1 MTMCLLP
8 SLVLPLIWFYK
19 EARVSSVDVDIK
31 EQCVEIWNT
40 VCSRAVWQPM
50 GFVYLY
56 NVMQVGNAAWREFLK
71 SVLGFTSNQLNAL
84 LIAAYVLLYLGVMS
98 YKYYFINWTWRA
110 VYIFTT
116 LLNGFFSILQVCL
129 IQGWTFGIDPFLFA
143 LGDDA
148 FMDFIGGIQF
158 LVSLFRLV
166 LWFTHVFLAYYYYD
180 GSFVS
185 YGE

>member
-1 MTMCLLP
+1 
-8 SLVLPLIWFYK
+8 
-19 EARVSSVDVDIK
+19 
-31 EQCVEIWNT
+31 
-40 VCSRAVWQPM
+40 M

-129 IQGWTFGIDPFLFA
+129 ITGMTFGIDPFLFA

-158 LVSLFRLV
+158 LVRLFFMFIIL
-166 LWFTHVFLAYYYYD
+166 FF
-180 GSFVS
+180 
-185 YGE
+185 